1 MIRARVQI
9 MGKPYEVGYFKTK
22 AEAEAAKEATVKMF
36 SLLYKPP
43 TKHPIPSLPTIIQVA
58 EMGRYDSHPEGL
70 HEAALAFARRFNM
83 VKEGRNA
90 ATPAIPKVSQE
101 DVERLLAI
109 G

>member
-9 MGKPYEVGYFKTK
+9 MGKAYEVGYFKTK
-22 AEAEAAKEATVKMF
+22 AEAEAAKEAAVKMF
-36 SLLYKPP
+36 SVLYKPP
-43 TKHPIPSLPTIIQVA
+43 IKHPIPSLPTIIQVA

-70 HEAALAFARRFNM
+70 HAASLAFARRFNM
-83 VKEGRNA
+83 VKEGRTA
-90 ATPAIPKVSQE
+90 ATPAVHKVSQE